1 MTLKRKTIV
10 PLTLLVIS
18 GAAFAADPPKKPAG
32 NTTTKSAPAPA
43 DTGRDWTRID
53 TNKDGSISPEEME
66 KFLAENPGPLKK

>member
-18 GAAFAADPPKKPAG
+18 GAAFAADPPKQPAG
-32 NTTTKSAPAPA
+32 NTPTKSAPAPA

-66 KFLAENPGPLKK
+66 KFLAENPGPLKQ